1 MLIGIISRRVPDEVK
16 NLDSNLLQDRLD
28 AIIKLGL
35 TYCHSLEPE
44 LQLGLNKQCLDVVWP
59 ERRHFHSYRVEK
71 VGGRESGRNFLEDGS
86 ISRHSKQL
94 KETLSSKQSSLT
106 YVSLYKKQGGR
117 ERFQQELKQNKYKLK
132 INH

>member
-1 MLIGIISRRVPDEVK
+1 MLIGIIGRRVPDEVK

-44 LQLGLNKQCLDVVWP
+44 LQLGLNKPCLDVVWP

-86 ISRHSKQL
+86 ISRHSK
-94 KETLSSKQSSLT
+94 
-106 YVSLYKKQGGR
+106 
-117 ERFQQELKQNKYKLK
+117 KLK
-132 INH
+132 RNTLEQTILAYLCKPVQKTGRQGKVSARIEAK

>member
-1 MLIGIISRRVPDEVK
+1 MLIGLIGRRVPDEVK
-16 NLDSNLLQDRLD
+16 NLDGDLLQDRLD

-44 LQLGLNKQCLDVVWP
+44 LQLGLNKPCLDVVWP

-94 KETLSSKQSSLT
+94 KRNTLEQTILAYLCKPVQKT
-106 YVSLYKKQGGR
+106 GRQGKVSARIEAK
-117 ERFQQELKQNKYKLK
+117 
-132 INH
+132 